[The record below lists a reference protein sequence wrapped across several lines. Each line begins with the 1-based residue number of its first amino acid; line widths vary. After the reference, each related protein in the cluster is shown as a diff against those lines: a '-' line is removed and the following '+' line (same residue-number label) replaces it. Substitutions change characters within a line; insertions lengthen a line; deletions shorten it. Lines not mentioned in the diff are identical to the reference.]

1 VLPKGI
7 SPPIKRETIGK
18 ISEGTSAANTISTA
32 TKAACVS
39 NTLRRET
46 GNEKV
51 KSPAAP
57 DPPAIHGQEVATIVT
72 PIAMAKA
79 GHVISSINL
88 NQYDHT

>member
-1 VLPKGI
+1 MGNI
-7 SPPIKRETIGK
+7 N
-18 ISEGTSAANTISTA
+18 EGAIATNTNSTP

-57 DPPAIHGQEVATIVT
+57 GPPPIHGQEATYSVT
-72 PIAMAKA
+72 PCATAYI
-79 GHVISSINL
+79 GHIISSINL
-88 NQYDHT
+88 NQYDHTEL